1 MVSGNIDPL
10 INKAQS
16 SHLPKP
22 ETKVAE
28 VNSQVSSGSRPNHSS
43 IENKSVYKAPAHS
56 QQEQNIETRNKID
69 TQDFIGRSESGLSKD
84 YDILAHNPVLAAQ
97 LENRKKPRA
106 NPAKAKQKPPSP
118 DLNVQLAPKGR
129 AINPRKVRP
138 SIPGRLQ
145 AFFDSKMDSLSKLGE
160 ALGDDN
166 GSINLINQYAKKLLS
181 SHGIDSMTSFES
193 LAVLIG
199 LDESIA
205 EFDKDGLVALLE
217 TKIEEFEDETQLQD
231 ILREV
236 SNQIQKIDPRQE
248 NYLRPLLLLFL
259 PIPFQFELEDIDEEF
274 ESDEEET
281 RRNPKKKKSK
291 EDEEDDDETEEDFDA
306 ETSLSIK
313 TLNFNK
319 IHFLVRYSKKRNQLK
334 VHINGDPS
342 STELAI
348 PIESN
353 LEEAVIDD
361 VYDINYLIKM
371 WHDNVL
377 RVTER
382 RILKVRSTG
391 KLSAVML
398 KACNSI
404 LKTIEESDIDF
415 GEDVTIDAGYKL
427 L

>member
-1 MVSGNIDPL
+1 MGAGNIDPL
-10 INKAQS
+10 ANKGSKNPLSKPDIKTNETNIQS
-16 SHLPKP
+16 NIGNK
-22 ETKVAE
+22 TNA
-28 VNSQVSSGSRPNHSS
+28 NT
-43 IENKSVYKAPAHS
+43 ENKGIYKAPALS
-56 QQEQNIETRNKID
+56 QQEQNIDRNKTD
-69 TQDFIGRSESGLSKD
+69 AQSFAKHSESGLSKD
-84 YDILAHNPVLAAQ
+84 YDILSHNPVLAAQ
-97 LENRKKPRA
+97 LENRNK
-106 NPAKAKQKPPSP
+106 AKAPPPKTKQKPPNP
-118 DLNVQLAPKGR
+118 NLNVQLAPKGR

-145 AFFDSKMDSLSKLGE
+145 GFYDNKLDNLSKLSE
-160 ALGDDN
+160 ALGEDN

-181 SHGIDSMTSFES
+181 SHGIESMTSFES
-193 LAVLIG
+193 LAVLVG

-205 EFDKDGLVALLE
+205 EFDKDGLITLLE
-217 TKIEEFEDETQLQD
+217 AKIEEFTDERQLQD

-236 SNQIQKIDPRQE
+236 INQVHNIDPNQE
-248 NYLRPLLLLFL
+248 NYLRPLLFLFL
-259 PIPFQFELEDIDEEF
+259 PIPFQFELEDVDEEF
-274 ESDEEET
+274 DQDEEET
-281 RRNPKKKKSK
+281 RRNPKKNKKKS
-291 EDEEDDDETEEDFDA
+291 EEDKEENTEEEFDS

-319 IHFLVRYSKKRNQLK
+319 IHFLVRYSKERNQLR

-361 VYDINYLIKM
+361 VYDINYLIKI

-382 RILKVRSTG
+382 RIVKVKSTG

-415 GEDVTIDAGYKL
+415 EEDATIDAGYKL